1 MMNTSWRRV
10 VGIFTQFP
18 DRGHTMK
25 PVSLSSNAP
34 PARTMF
40 RVCASA
46 AIFAVTMALD
56 VMIMGG
62 TAQSM
67 PIYQDETGQPCSACH
82 TKKGILNK
90 SYLPLNNVGIHYQQ
104 FKQLPPPPCTVRN
117 YRLLDQ
123 YGNFVQTYTGCIE
136 GQ

>member
-1 MMNTSWRRV
+1 
-10 VGIFTQFP
+10 
-18 DRGHTMK
+18 MK
-25 PVSLSSNAP
+25 PVSLFSKAS

-40 RVCASA
+40 GVCTGA
-46 AIFAVTMALD
+46 AIFAATMALD
-56 VMIMGG
+56 VMIMAGA
-62 TAQSM
+62 AQSM

-82 TKKGILNK
+82 SKKGILNR
-90 SYLPLNNVGIHYQQ
+90 SYLPLSSTGIYYQQ
-104 FKQLPPPPCTVRN
+104 YKQLPPPPCTVKN